1 MSETSKKIGDF
12 QGLCENLP
20 EGIMNVIF
28 HVIEWVL
35 NGFSS
40 KKTMVLVFY
49 TRCMAFSQQN
59 RDLMGTHRDF
69 SIETKGGIRNT
80 PIFWVSIPL

>member
-40 KKTMVLVFY
+40 KKQWYL
-49 TRCMAFSQQN
+49 
-59 RDLMGTHRDF
+59 F
-69 SIETKGGIRNT
+69 SIQDAWHFPSKIGI
-80 PIFWVSIPL
+80 

>member
-40 KKTMVLVFY
+40 KK
-49 TRCMAFSQQN
+49 N
-59 RDLMGTHRDF
+59 NGTCFLYKMH
-69 SIETKGGIRNT
+69 GIF
-80 PIFWVSIPL
+80 PAK